1 MNIKTTI
8 ITILAVAVASLV
20 SVEGE
25 LRGVIEGGVGE
36 GGVSKEVGEGGVLKL
51 FRKLFWF
58 RALDAVSKYDF
69 EAVNHILK
77 LQYHILIRPIPI

>member
-25 LRGVIEGGVGE
+25 LRGVIEGGVVE
-36 GGVSKEVGEGGVLKL
+36 GGAIEGGVGEGGVIEG
-51 FRKLFWF
+51 
-58 RALDAVSKYDF
+58 VG
-69 EAVNHILK
+69 EGGV
-77 LQYHILIRPIPI
+77 